1 MHQRPDLERK
11 KKGFQN
17 YCCRVC
23 LSCSSSS
30 QQVYYDANFL
40 LYEPNQNF
48 VDGILASSDPYSSI
62 KAFRERIPTL
72 LKVCLCIQDQLKFT
86 FFIIWLRGS
95 QAIIYMKWLPIAKG
109 NFFATKTFFRR
120 RFLALQVHTNKKKQ
134 KQCFRLLSLHTYL
147 A

>member
-1 MHQRPDLERK
+1 MPNNLK
-11 KKGFQN
+11 
-17 YCCRVC
+17 YPSM
-23 LSCSSSS
+23 SCSS

-48 VDGILASSDPYSSI
+48 VDGILASSAPYSSI
-62 KAFRERIPTL
+62 KAFREGIPTL

-109 NFFATKTFFRR
+109 NFFAFKTFLGEDFQHSKYILIRR
-120 RFLALQVHTNKKKQ
+120 SKHSASGFFLCTHIEPNLIQ
-134 KQCFRLLSLHTYL
+134 F
-147 A
+147 

>member
-1 MHQRPDLERK
+1 MKCIKGKCQRE

-23 LSCSSSS
+23 WSCSSSS

-86 FFIIWLRGS
+86 FFHHLAAGQSHHRAYGNMGCSVSKRGVC
-95 QAIIYMKWLPIAKG
+95 KKLE
-109 NFFATKTFFRR
+109 
-120 RFLALQVHTNKKKQ
+120 RFLSRNQYSKRK
-134 KQCFRLLSLHTYL
+134 LSYFLKF
-147 A
+147 

>member
-1 MHQRPDLERK
+1 MKCIKGKSQK
-11 KKGFQN
+11 KKRFQN

-23 LSCSSSS
+23 LSCSSSSSS

-86 FFIIWLRGS
+86 FFHHLAAGQSHHRAYGNMGCSVSKKEYVQNQKDFCQKINI
-95 QAIIYMKWLPIAKG
+95 PKG
-109 NFFATKTFFRR
+109 NYHIF
-120 RFLALQVHTNKKKQ
+120 
-134 KQCFRLLSLHTYL
+134 
-147 A
+147 